1 MKEFFILSILFI
13 PLMVNGFKNKKYDFY
28 KNNEYFIQKTIDT
41 KELDKGIIKGK
52 VDKKWQ
58 VFKLVELPEE
68 FLKWNFERRLLMIE
82 KIKKKEPPDFAGPH
96 NGIVATYGLK
106 REDTKLGINC
116 AVKGMGFLPK
126 KEKLKEVINLLKAS
140 INDSFERKINILE
153 SLYKK
158 GKEIFDLSKQ
168 VSLELYTTKDFYT
181 QTFLNQMVNPA
192 CAIVFLDIPSYKL
205 KGLAHLLH
213 PQNPYLNEYEK
224 DVCEYVNLIHDYFHG
239 ESPRKS
245 IAVIYYIV
253 EVFDNSPGKGRGIKI
268 K

>member
-1 MKEFFILSILFI
+1 MKDFFIFFILFI
-13 PLMVNGFKNKKYDFY
+13 PLIVDAFKDGKYDFY

-41 KELDKGIIKGK
+41 KKIDQGIIRAK
-52 VDKKWQ
+52 VDNKWQ
-58 VFKLVELPEE
+58 DFQVVELPEG
-68 FLKWNFERRLLMIE
+68 FLEWNFEKRLSMIE
-82 KIKKKEPPDFAGPH
+82 KIKKKEPPDWAGPH
-96 NGIVATYGLK
+96 NGIVATYGAK

-126 KEKLKEVINLLKAS
+126 KEKIKEIINLLKES
-140 INDSFERKINILE
+140 FNNSFERKVNILE

-158 GKEIFDLSKQ
+158 GREVFDLNKQ
-168 VSLELYTTKDFYT
+168 ASLELYTTKDFYT

-205 KGLAHLLH
+205 KCLAHLLH
-213 PQNPYLNEYEK
+213 PKNPYLSEYEK

-245 IAVIYYIV
+245 IAVIYYII
-253 EVFDNSPGKGRGIKI
+253 EVFDNSPGRGKGIKV